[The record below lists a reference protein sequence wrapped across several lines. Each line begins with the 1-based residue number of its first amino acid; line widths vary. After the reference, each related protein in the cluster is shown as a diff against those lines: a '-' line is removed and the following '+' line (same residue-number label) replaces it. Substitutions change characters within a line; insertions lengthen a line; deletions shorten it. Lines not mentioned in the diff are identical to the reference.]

1 MAKSRGGLVTILL
14 FLGGLFAV
22 SGLIFTLQGLG
33 IVGPGTSFMFKSS
46 TWIYEGSFILVG
58 GLGLIAIGFAFRPKS
73 RKAEPQAET
82 LSEEKSRSQN

>member
-58 GLGLIAIGFAFRPKS
+58 GLGLIAIGFAFWPKS
-73 RKAEPQAET
+73 RKVEPPAET
-82 LSEEKSRSQN
+82 LREEEN